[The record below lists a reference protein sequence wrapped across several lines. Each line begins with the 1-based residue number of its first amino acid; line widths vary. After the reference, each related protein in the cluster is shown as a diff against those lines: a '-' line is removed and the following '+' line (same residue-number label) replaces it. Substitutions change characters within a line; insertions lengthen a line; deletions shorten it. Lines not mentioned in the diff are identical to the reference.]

1 MSRELRKKLAAEIN
15 TNWARKK
22 GVTASRG
29 GEYFNQGDIRVVKSQ
44 FDKKLQNILNS
55 KFEKLG
61 AQLVTPIP
69 VVDTDFSELRKH
81 LYDHIKKES
90 TKNVMWKLGTAHRS
104 KGNANLIAITY
115 VRGTTKKGEPR
126 KGNLEQTFQLV
137 VKEGIK
143 SFMKSQGAEVTN
155 LEYEHGKTR
164 ERQFKQPAPGQ
175 VDLFKEHK
183 QAFGGAQGTN
193 AEQVSFMEVDKFLRG
208 DAASKITKDKRL
220 LGSVDKTITYGLEK
234 LFGINTQLSQYRREN
249 GLRDELLMQGE
260 IVPVEDRDNPG
271 VVDDEIKKQV
281 LRLLRDQ
288 ETFIKMAIESGAK
301 KSRKSALDL
310 FSDSPN
316 PVEALDPLSK
326 KQIIDKMFTHA
337 TSPDLRFK
345 VNKRLIAEG
354 KKARSTRKSKTKS
367 GVKKTNYKRKVTAAA
382 GGMSGGVRGN
392 QAMRTQQNPMAIRN
406 LLNEMLPQQ
415 VAQNMVAPAL
425 RYRTGRFANSVQVDN
440 ITQGPRGGN
449 TMIETSYRNDPYETF
464 APGGKKYTSQRDPER
479 LIKRSVREIAT
490 GLIGARFGIEV
501 N

>member
-1 MSRELRKKLAAEIN
+1 MSKQLRQKLAAEIN

-22 GVTASRG
+22 GVSASRG
-29 GEYFNQGDIRVVKSQ
+29 GEYFNQGEIRVVKSQ
-44 FDKKLQNILNS
+44 FDRKLQNILNN
-55 KFEKLG
+55 KFEKAG
-61 AQLVTPIP
+61 AQLVTPVP
-69 VVDTDFSELRKH
+69 VVNTDFSKLRKH

-143 SFMKSQGAEVTN
+143 SFMEEQGSEITN

-164 ERQFKQPAPGQ
+164 ESQFKQAGPES
-175 VDLFKEHK
+175 DLFTKK
-183 QAFGGAQGTN
+183 DAFGGAQGTN

-234 LFGINTQLSQYRREN
+234 LFGINTSLSQYRREN
-249 GLRDELLMQGE
+249 GLKDTLLMQGE

-271 VVDDEIKKQV
+271 TVDTEIKKQIN
-281 LRLLRDQ
+281 RLLTDQ
-288 ETFIKMAIESGAK
+288 ATFIKMAVESGAK
-301 KSRKSALDL
+301 KSTKTALDL

-382 GGMSGGVRGN
+382 GGMSGGVRGT
-392 QAMRTQQNPMAIRN
+392 QTMRTQQNPMAIRN
-406 LLNEMLPQQ
+406 LLNELLPQ
-415 VAQNMVAPAL
+415 VIAQNMVAPAL